1 MGKYNTWPVR
11 SLSTERLRLD
21 VENPRLPDDLIGE
34 SSQKEIIDYLV
45 KNENV
50 STIAESIANKG
61 YLHNEM
67 PYVYKNSKG
76 KFVVLEGNRRVTAC
90 KLLLKPSLAPQTR
103 QRTFKNLS
111 EQIEDKNEISKIHVI
126 LCPSREEADILIEAR
141 HTNNLL
147 QSWDA
152 IKKARF
158 YYRKIKKGQT
168 IEELQEKFSSTNIKK
183 LLIQY
188 FMYEEAQNMDFD
200 ENTIEKIRDEK
211 KFKITNFER
220 FYDKKSGR
228 DFLGIKFKSDGTFSR
243 HIPEEEYKKRFKFIV
258 KQVLD
263 GKINSRKLNTVEEVN
278 DHVKK
283 IFETGEFDIRIKP
296 NDEIN
301 VDVNNIQIENEN
313 SKNTT
318 QNRGASTTKTPR
330 KQRTTLIPKDY
341 DINIDNQR
349 IIDVF
354 DELQRLPL
362 KNTNSIA
369 FSFRSLL
376 EMLCYQF
383 LLKKG
388 LIDEIKTEKLK
399 QNQQEFERK
408 RNKIAAHFE
417 NELEIELTFNNKLI
431 NVLGIGPSKVSS
443 SPTLWAMLT
452 YIVKNGNDFL
462 SNPKLWN
469 TISNGYLKNKT
480 DDNFITHQGFNDLTH
495 SEYKPSPKKEELIK
509 TWDTLFPFLNLMFK
523 ELES

>member
-1 MGKYNTWPVR
+1 MGKYNVWPVR
-11 SLSTERLRLD
+11 LLSTERLLLD
-21 VENPRLPDDLIGE
+21 VENPRLPDDLVGE

-50 STIAESIANKG
+50 STIAESIASKG

-111 EQIEDKNEISKIHVI
+111 EQIEDKSEISKIQVI

-158 YYRKIKKGQT
+158 YYRKIKKGET
-168 IEELQEKFSSTNIKK
+168 IEELQEKFSSTNIRK

-200 ENTIEKIRDEK
+200 EDVIEKIRDEK

-228 DFLGIKFKSDGTFSR
+228 DFLGVKFKEDGTFSR
-243 HIPEEEYKKRFKFIV
+243 HIPEEEYKKRFKYIV

-278 DHVKK
+278 EHVRK

-296 NDEIN
+296 NPEIN
-301 VDVNNIQIENEN
+301 VDINNIKVEGGDSSSSERE
-313 SKNTT
+313 KDVP
-318 QNRGASTTKTPR
+318 TKVPR

-341 DINIDNQR
+341 AINIENQR

-383 LLKKG
+383 LLKKE
-388 LIDEIKTEKLK
+388 LINEINTERAK
-399 QNQQEFERK
+399 QNQQDFE
-408 RNKIAAHFE
+408 
-417 NELEIELTFNNKLI
+417 
-431 NVLGIGPSKVSS
+431 
-443 SPTLWAMLT
+443 
-452 YIVKNGNDFL
+452 
-462 SNPKLWN
+462 
-469 TISNGYLKNKT
+469 
-480 DDNFITHQGFNDLTH
+480 
-495 SEYKPSPKKEELIK
+495 KKK
-509 TWDTLFPFLNLMFK
+509 
-523 ELES
+523 